1 METTGCG
8 DVYAFYIRRRVAWK
22 SSAAGRGRRHPV
34 DEEAAPG
41 DHAVA
46 GRKALQHFHHGAVGQ
61 PDLDL
66 PQLDRAIMVARDPH
80 PGALTFMDDG
90 VARDRDRHVA
100 FAGEDLHARE

>member
-8 DVYAFYIRRRVAWK
+8 DVYAFYIRGRVAWK
-22 SSAAGRGRRHPV
+22 SSAAGRGRRHPG

-46 GRKALQHFHHGAVGQ
+46 GRKALQHSHHGAVAH

-66 PQLDRAIMVARDPH
+66 PQLDRGIMVARH
-80 PGALTFMDDG
+80 PPPGPLTFMDDG
-90 VARDRDRHVA
+90 FARDRH
-100 FAGEDLHARE
+100 LHATF